1 MAEVLNRSGE
11 DAERRSPEERGKALA
26 NTYAKSK
33 EKRTLLESAGSA
45 TIPGFR
51 YVDLMRGLYGEDQVS
66 ALEAEIARREARA
79 TMEPPRPATKPAP
92 FSEAVRPTSTETGES
107 SNEKKMSKK
116 GVKKAIALGLIGAT
130 AAGAAGGAV
139 VGGYLAHGGADGL
152 PLSYEL
158 HGSLENEDAEAME
171 QAESIDVSDQYA
183 GHFANDEGTG
193 YNERKSSRY
202 SYGESLEGAEHDEVM
217 KELEHIVFHEP
228 TLFAPL
234 YFDLDDSAKLQFT
247 LEDGTTIDTSTMSPA
262 QLADLMKNEE
272 AHRIMAQHYL
282 LTIGQEYE
290 DTLLNGPHANVYG
303 EKYGDGQIFS
313 SENVRAVHCVTNENN
328 SPAITF
334 RYEIP
339 GKSGQYATTTLR
351 LGCGLQVVRPE
362 KEAERIITSTPEID
376 PDKPDTPDKPDK
388 PDEPGGG
395 DEEEQ
400 GKTPFTEEQVF
411 ENEDSP
417 ETTNWDH
424 DTSGPGSVGEKP
436 TTSSSTEDMNGGG
449 NTGAKPESSSS
460 QKPATQEQ
468 QSASQETS
476 SQRSEA
482 ASQQAQKQ
490 AEQEKKQA
498 EVQQQT
504 TQKQETHQE
513 SVRQQSDNVV
523 EEHTDSNGN
532 VDLDALLDMD

>member
-11 DAERRSPEERGKALA
+11 DAERRSPQERGRELA

-33 EKRTLLESAGSA
+33 EKRTLLEGAGSA
-45 TIPGFR
+45 TIPGFK
-51 YVDLMRGLYGEDQVS
+51 YVDLMRGLYSEDQVS

-79 TMEPPRPATKPAP
+79 TMEPPRPATRPAP
-92 FSEAVRPTSTETGES
+92 FSEAARPASTETGES
-107 SNEKKMSKK
+107 GSEKRMSKN
-116 GVKKAIALGLIGAT
+116 GVKKAIALGVIGAT
-130 AAGAAGGAV
+130 AAGAVGGV
-139 VGGYLAHGGADGL
+139 VGGYLAHDGAKDL

-158 HGSLENEDAEAME
+158 HGTLENEDAEAME

-193 YNERKSSRY
+193 YNERKSSPY

-247 LEDGTTIDTSTMSPA
+247 LEDGTVVDTKTMSPS

-272 AHRIMAQHYL
+272 AHRIMGQHYL
-282 LTIGQEYE
+282 LTIGQEYS

-303 EKYGDGQIFS
+303 EKVGDGQIFS

-328 SPAITF
+328 SQAITF

-362 KEAERIITSTPEID
+362 KEAEKIITSTPEID
-376 PDKPDTPDKPDK
+376 PDKPVTPTPDK

-395 DEEEQ
+395 DEEQ
-400 GKTPFTEEQVF
+400 KGKTPFTEEQVF

-424 DTSGPGSVGEKP
+424 DTTGPGSVGEKP
-436 TTSSSTEDMNGGG
+436 TTSSSTENMNGGG

-468 QSASQETS
+468 RSASQETS
-476 SQRSEA
+476 SQKAPETTQQEQKKA
-482 ASQQAQKQ
+482 ETQQQA
-490 AEQEKKQA
+490 
-498 EVQQQT
+498 

-513 SVRQQSDNVV
+513 SVRQQSDKVV